1 MLKMKNINNYFKK
14 NISEEKRYYLTAINI
29 FICLIYICSRF
40 IYKVFI
46 YMYQNFTNK
55 NAKLALLNAGV
66 LS

>member
-29 FICLIYICSRF
+29 FICFIYRCSRF

-46 YMYQNFTNK
+46 YMCTLENK
-55 NAKLALLNAGV
+55 KQGIFQPCINGNV
-66 LS
+66 

>member
-1 MLKMKNINNYFKK
+1 MLKMKNINSYFKK
-14 NISEEKRYYLTAINI
+14 NISEEKRYYHTAINI
-29 FICLIYICSRF
+29 FICFIYRCSRF